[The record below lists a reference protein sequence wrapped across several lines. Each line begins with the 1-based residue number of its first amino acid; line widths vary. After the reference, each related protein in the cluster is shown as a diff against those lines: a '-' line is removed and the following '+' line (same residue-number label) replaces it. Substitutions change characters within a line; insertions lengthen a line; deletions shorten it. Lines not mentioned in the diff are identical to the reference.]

1 MVSQEDQ
8 RKYITSEYFDMETR
22 IDLIME
28 MFDYMMHDKLSPR
41 NSVKMVSISRG
52 VSEDILKSLLPDS
65 FKRNEWI

>member
-1 MVSQEDQ
+1 MNKEDQ
-8 RKYITSEYFDMETR
+8 RKYITSEYFDKETR

-41 NSVKMVSISRG
+41 NCVNMVSISRG

-65 FKRNEWI
+65 FKGNGWL